1 MAIFW
6 ARVSCRLKVEVVDS
20 LIFSQLI
27 MNFEARLEKQLILL
41 RFAVKRGH
49 RSGERF
55 SHLGNSVDI
64 FMKISRIVVVCQL
77 LKSQQNM
84 ICFIRRRGIL
94 SAELT
99 LIGGAGFFSAF
110 LKMYW
115 GSST

>member
-1 MAIFW
+1 
-6 ARVSCRLKVEVVDS
+6 
-20 LIFSQLI
+20 
-27 MNFEARLEKQLILL
+27 MNFEARLEKQLILF

-55 SHLGNSVDI
+55 SHFGNSVDI

-84 ICFIRRRGIL
+84 IGFIRRRGIL
-94 SAELT
+94 TAELT
-99 LIGGAGFFSAF
+99 LTGGAGSFSAF